1 MSTKNTT
8 KTAPATAAQITSYNE
23 LVKAANKADPTLKAK
38 AIKTWPHGAK
48 ALQARIDSLA
58 DVVGAVPAKANA
70 KAPKAKAT
78 AKDAKAKDAKPAK
91 DANAISVADLARA
104 TGQNPKVVRA
114 RLRRMYA
121 KDAKNLPTPT
131 DGWTFN
137 KKDEARVMALVKPAT
152 E

>member
-1 MSTKNTT
+1 MSKKINT
-8 KTAPATAAQITSYNE
+8 TAPATAEQITSYNE

-38 AIKTWPHGAK
+38 PIKAWPHGAK

-58 DVVGAVPAKANA
+58 DVVGAVPAKV
-70 KAPKAKAT
+70 KAT
-78 AKDAKAKDAKPAK
+78 AKDAKPAKVKDAKPAS
-91 DANAISVADLARA
+91 DTVTVADMARA

-121 KDAKNLPTPT
+121 KDAKNLPTPI
-131 DGWTFN
+131 DARWAFA
-137 KKDEARVMALVKPAT
+137 KKDEAKVLAMVKPAT